1 MCCKCGRAKK
11 IKKNDGNT
19 TGGLLA
25 FARAVATR
33 HKPCVQGGVIST
45 PQKTIQFPNRILI
58 LHLDSNS
65 IYDQLH
71 NNRR

>member
-25 FARAVATR
+25 FACAFETR
-33 HKPCVQGGVIST
+33 HKPCVRWGGFSGGVGC
-45 PQKTIQFPNRILI
+45 
-58 LHLDSNS
+58 
-65 IYDQLH
+65 
-71 NNRR
+71 